1 MASIKTALAALLLLL
16 SPQSLGAS
24 GLIPLT
30 DRTDMLGWEAV
41 GRIDIGGKGY
51 CTGVLIANDLVLTA
65 AHCVFDKSKN
75 QLYGTETFTFS
86 AGFQDGNAIESRA
99 IKQVVAHESYT
110 AALGPI
116 TTNIRHD
123 VALLKLATPISAFTA
138 APFAIHSGIKPGN
151 IVSVVSYGKG
161 RDDVLSWQKQCDVL
175 GRGKGLIAFNCDV
188 TFGSSGAPVFV
199 KEGNRARIVSL
210 VSSGR
215 NANGE
220 TVAFGMDLPDNIAD
234 LKQAMRAAPKKST
247 GSITRISVGSGR
259 QNTSAK
265 FIKN

>member
-1 MASIKTALAALLLLL
+1 MASFKTTLATLLLLIPHSL
-16 SPQSLGAS
+16 SAS

-65 AHCVFDKSKN
+65 AHCVFDKGKD
-75 QLYGTETFTFS
+75 QLYEADTFTFS
-86 AGFQDGNAIESRA
+86 AGFQDGTAIESRA
-99 IKQVVAHESYT
+99 VKQVVAHENYR

-116 TTNIRHD
+116 TSNIRHD
-123 VALLKLATPISAFTA
+123 VALLKLESPISAFTA

-151 IVSVVSYGKG
+151 MVSVVSYGKG

-175 GRGKGLIAFNCDV
+175 ARGKGLIAFNCDV

-215 NANGE
+215 NAHGE
-220 TVAFGMDLPDNIAD
+220 IVAFGMDLPDNIAA
-234 LKQAMRAAPKKST
+234 LKQSMRAAPRPT
-247 GSITRISVGSGR
+247 TTSITRISVGSGR

-265 FIKN
+265 FVKN